1 MSSYDFTKFKNAGR
15 ETGEWLAREFAGLR
29 TGRANPS
36 ILDAVLVEAWGA
48 RVPIKQVASIAVEDA
63 RTLRVAP
70 YDRELAKAIEKAI
83 AAANLGLAAVS
94 GEGGVRVIFPELS
107 AERRVLLVKTAKAKL
122 EEARVSLRR
131 ARDAE
136 VHALLAQEKVGKIG
150 KDESFRL
157 KKELDKLAAEENTQY
172 DEALARKEKEIHQ

>member
-1 MSSYDFTKFKNAGR
+1 MSYDFTKFKIAAR
-15 ETGEWLAREFAGLR
+15 ETGEWLAREFTGLR
-29 TGRANPS
+29 AGRASPT

-48 RVPIKQVASIAVEDA
+48 KVPIKQVAGISMEDV
-63 RTLRVAP
+63 RTLRIAP
-70 YDRELAKAIEKAI
+70 YDAEHAQTIEKAI
-83 AAANLGLAAVS
+83 LSANLGLSAVS
-94 GEGGVRVIFPELS
+94 GEGGVRVMFPELS
-107 AERRVLLVKTAKAKL
+107 SERRDALLKTAKAKL

-136 VHALLAQEKVGKIG
+136 IHAFFAQEKAGKIG

-157 KKELDKLAAEENTQY
+157 KKELDKLAAEENKKY